1 MHAGGHYYP
10 RCYYTTYNAIAET
23 CLPTARCGHHYC
35 CRHRCTTNR
44 WPNGPKQACRLT
56 RLKAAAGDGDSRLEK
71 MLLCISGCGIL
82 ITVISWI
89 NRLDELMNTLDVAAA
104 AAAASNV
111 AMPLL
116 HMRRPTAQR
125 QFFTI

>member
-1 MHAGGHYYP
+1 MAI
-10 RCYYTTYNAIAET
+10 TTAAA
-23 CLPTARCGHHYC
+23 TAAQQTDG
-35 CRHRCTTNR
+35 
-44 WPNGPKQACRLT
+44 PNGPKQACRLT

-104 AAAASNV
+104 PSNV